1 MKSPLGS
8 LFNKA
13 PSTPVPYVSRSSRAT
28 LPWMHR
34 RGAEAQLRAMS
45 SVGTLFAIVNR
56 TAKAEADVEWKL
68 WRKAKSGKDEDRV
81 EVTSHAALDLWNK
94 PNPFFTQSVFV
105 EAGAQHK
112 LLTGEQ
118 WWVIARDRRFNV
130 PLEMWPVRPDR
141 MEPVPD
147 PERFIAGYMYTGPSG
162 EKVALRIEDV
172 IFIRTPH
179 PEDPYRGIGPVQA
192 LLTDL
197 DATRYSAEWNRNFFL
212 NSAEPGGIIEVPN
225 RLGDDEFDELR
236 ERWNEQHKGVA
247 NAHRVAILEH
257 GKWVDRKFSQ
267 RDMQF
272 AELRSI
278 SQEIIREAFG
288 FPKSM
293 LGSTEDVNKATAQV
307 GEVMFA
313 RWLVK
318 PEAGAIR
325 DALNHSFLP
334 LFGKTAEGLE
344 FDFVNPVPADLELES
359 KQLTAKAEAV
369 KLLVE
374 AGVYGP
380 EALAAVDLPEMSFG
394 APDADPDRELLIKLV
409 TDAPAALAPII
420 LPILGIEV
428 PPPAA
433 PEPASAPPPAET
445 PAAPEAR
452 GSVSL
457 FDIAR
462 ARPRTPHAHRPALQA
477 AAEDPEDDD
486 ELDAVRTALDEA
498 LQRLIEEWAPIAE
511 AQRDE
516 LVEQVRQ
523 AVEDDDTEALSALT
537 VSTEDAAA
545 TLIAALVAMYGT
557 AAGQAVEEA
566 AALDVT
572 VEQPPPPEDDLGPVG
587 TAIVVLLGAWLAA
600 AAGREALRLL
610 VPGVGAE
617 AVAAGVR
624 SLLEGLPDRPLLDAL
639 GGALHRAANM
649 ARLTVLSAAQAL
661 SSSLQLA
668 ASEKH
673 DQNACEPCKGLD
685 GTVFEG
691 ASEAWAA
698 YGTGGYRDCK
708 GGDRCRG
715 TVVLRRDSAQ

>member
-1 MKSPLGS
+1 MRSPLGA
-8 LFNKA
+8 LFSNKA
-13 PSTPVPYVSRSSRAT
+13 PVPFVSRGHVT
-28 LPWMHR
+28 MPFMHR
-34 RGAEAQLRAMS
+34 RDAEAQMRAMG
-45 SVGTLFAIVNR
+45 SVGTLFSIVNR
-56 TAKAEADVEWKL
+56 TSNAVAQVDWKL
-68 WRKAKSGKDEDRV
+68 WRTAKSGLPEDRT
-81 EVTSHAALDLWNK
+81 EVTSHAALDLWAK
-94 PNPFFTQSVFV
+94 PNPFMPRQEFV
-105 EAGAQHK
+105 ETIEQH
-112 LLTGEQ
+112 LDLTGEA
-118 WWVIARDRRFNV
+118 WWVVARNPRAV
-130 PLEMWPVRPDR
+130 IPLELWPVRPDR
-141 MEPVPD
+141 MEPVPH
-147 PERFIAGYMYTGPSG
+147 PEEFLTGYLYLGPSG
-162 EKVALRIEDV
+162 ERVELKTNEV
-172 IFIRTPH
+172 IQLRTPN
-179 PEDPYRGIGPVQA
+179 PLDPYRGMGPVQA
-192 LLTDL
+192 LLADI
-197 DATRYSAEWNRNFFL
+197 DATKFSAEWNRNFFY
-212 NSAEPGGIIEVPN
+212 NSAEPGGVVEVEK
-225 RLGDDEFDELR
+225 RLSDDEFNEFNA
-236 ERWNEQHKGVA
+236 RWGEQHRGVA
-247 NAHRVAILEH
+247 NAHRVALLEA
-257 GKWVDRKFSQ
+257 GMKWVDRKYTM

-272 AELRSI
+272 TELRTVSR
-278 SQEIIREAFG
+278 EIIREAFG
-288 FPKSM
+288 MPKGM
-293 LGSTEDVNKATAQV
+293 LGTVDDVNRANAEA

-313 RWLVK
+313 RYLVK
-318 PEAGAIR
+318 PRLERIKQ
-325 DALNHSFLP
+325 ALNNDLLP
-334 LFGKTAEGLE
+334 LFGATARGLE
-344 FDFVNPVPADLELES
+344 FDYCDPVPADRELEA
-359 KQLTAKAEAV
+359 KELAAKAEAARNMI
-369 KLLVE
+369 E
-374 AGVYGP
+374 AGAYGP
-380 EALAAVDLPEMSFG
+380 EVLAAVGLPEVSFG
-394 APDADPDRELLIKLV
+394 KPDADPQQELLIKLV
-409 TDAPAALAPII
+409 TSAPAALAPVI
-420 LPILGIEV
+420 LPLLGIDV
-428 PPPAA
+428 PAPPA
-433 PEPASAPPPAET
+433 PEPAKAPPAEP

-452 GSVSL
+452 GSVSIY
-457 FDIAR
+457 DIAR
-462 ARPRTPHAHRPALQA
+462 AGPRAPHHQQRPALCA
-477 AAEDPEDDD
+477 AAEDAEDDD

-498 LQRLIEEWAPIAE
+498 LQRLLEEWAPIAE